1 MKYMNNGGFS
11 QNPMMRLTL
20 LFTMLFLLGFLA
32 VNFLLF
38 FNRMDL
44 TPESISSYYRGNE
57 EEFRPARTYQSMIEV
72 THSHLPIM
80 AVVMLVLTHLVI
92 FTPAS
97 KGVKYS
103 FIVIAFMSALLNEG
117 SNYLIRFVDPAFAWL
132 KIITFLSLQA
142 SIALLIII
150 LITFLIRSHFKKTE
164 EDLIEVQ

>member
-20 LFTMLFLLGFLA
+20 LFTMFFLFGFLV

-38 FNRMDL
+38 FNKMELSPD
-44 TPESISSYYRGNE
+44 SIASYYRGSE
-57 EEFRPARTYQSMIEV
+57 EEFRPARTYQSMLEV
-72 THSHLPIM
+72 THSHLPVM

-97 KGVKYS
+97 KGAKYS
-103 FIVIAFMSALLNEG
+103 FIVIAFMSAFMNEA
-117 SNYLIRFVDPAFAWL
+117 SNYLIRFVDPDFAWL
-132 KIITFLSLQA
+132 KIFTFLSLQA
-142 SIALLIII
+142 SISLLIII
-150 LITFLIRSHFKKTE
+150 LITFLIRSHFKKSE

>member
-1 MKYMNNGGFS
+1 MNNSGFS

-44 TPESISSYYRGNE
+44 TPDSISSYYRGNV

-72 THSHLPIM
+72 THSHLPVM

-103 FIVIAFMSALLNEG
+103 FIVIAFTSAFLNEG
-117 SNYLIRFVDPAFAWL
+117 ANYMIRFIDPDFAWL

-150 LITFLIRSHFKKTE
+150 LITFLIRSHFKKAE